1 MHSDGQTASVLFER
15 GDGLTY
21 NDFIV
26 LPGHIDFAATD
37 VGLSTYITRRIAL
50 KNPICSSPM
59 DTVTENKMA
68 IGMALLGGIGI
79 IHYNNTPEAQVE
91 EVRKVKRFENGFITD
106 PVVLGPK
113 NAIADVDLI
122 FQKQGFSG
130 IPITE
135 DGTLEG
141 KLVGI
146 VTNRDVDFEPDRSH
160 LLEEVM
166 VTDLVTAPE
175 GVTLNEA
182 NKILRQSKKGKLP
195 IINEKGCL
203 VSLVSRTDLKKNR
216 DFPEASKD
224 ESKQLRVGAAIST
237 QQADRERLAG
247 LVEAGVDLVV
257 IDAAQGDSVF
267 QVEMI
272 EEIKKN
278 YPAVDV
284 LAGNVVTTNQCE
296 NLIDAGA
303 DGIRI
308 GMGPG
313 SICITQDTMA
323 VGRAQ
328 ATAVYQCARYC
339 RTRGIP
345 VVADG
350 GINNTGALGKALA
363 LGANVG
369 MMGSMFAGTQETPG
383 DYFYKDGMRV
393 KKYRGMASVEA
404 MERGGGKRYMYS
416 NRNIKVAQGVSGL
429 VVDKGSAYDLVP
441 YLVQS
446 LRQSFQDM
454 GHRTI
459 EDLHLALENDGIRFE
474 RRSPSAQREGGVH
487 GLMAYDEPFREGGRE
502 RQ

>member
-37 VGLSTYITRRIAL
+37 VGLSTHITRRIAL

-106 PVVLGPK
+106 PVVLGLK

-122 FQKQGFSG
+122 FQEQGFSG

-141 KLVGI
+141 KLLGI
-146 VTNRDVDFEPDRSH
+146 VTNRDVDFEPDRSR

-195 IINEKGCL
+195 IIDEKGRL

-237 QQADRERLAG
+237 QQADRERLEG

-296 NLIDAGA
+296 NLIEAGA

-429 VVDKGSAYDLVP
+429 VVDKGSVYDLVP

>member
-37 VGLSTYITRRIAL
+37 VGLSTHITRRIAL

-106 PVVLGPK
+106 PVVLGLK

-122 FQKQGFSG
+122 FKEQGFSG

-141 KLVGI
+141 KLLGI
-146 VTNRDVDFEPDRSH
+146 VTNRDVDFEPDRSR

-195 IINEKGCL
+195 IIDEKGRL

-237 QQADRERLAG
+237 QQADRERLEG

-296 NLIDAGA
+296 NLIEAGA

-429 VVDKGSAYDLVP
+429 VVDKGSVYDLVP

>member
-37 VGLSTYITRRIAL
+37 VGLSTHITRRIAL

-106 PVVLGPK
+106 PVVLGLK

-122 FQKQGFSG
+122 FKEQGFSG

-141 KLVGI
+141 KLLGI
-146 VTNRDVDFEPDRSH
+146 VTNRDVDFEPDRSR

-195 IINEKGCL
+195 IIDEKGRL

-237 QQADRERLAG
+237 QQADRERLEG

-296 NLIDAGA
+296 SLIDAGA

-429 VVDKGSAYDLVP
+429 VVDKGSVYDLVP